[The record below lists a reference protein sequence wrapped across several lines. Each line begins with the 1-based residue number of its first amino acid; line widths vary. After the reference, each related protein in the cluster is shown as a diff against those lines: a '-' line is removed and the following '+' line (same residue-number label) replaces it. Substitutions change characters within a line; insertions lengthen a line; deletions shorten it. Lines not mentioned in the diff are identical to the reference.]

1 MRKYFIKQKLNELA
15 LIMCGILAPVILD
28 GDATVSVLFLPLGAY
43 LMFTR
48 NCVIIDTK

>member
-1 MRKYFIKQKLNELA
+1 MRKYFIKQKLIGLV

-43 LMFTR
+43 LIFTR